1 MPTHGGWR
9 ERADAPIRKAI
20 ALVPLVE
27 TPVIRAL
34 RNVSRRSRAVAV
46 LAAAAATVSLSAGA
60 GPAAATVTCDRVAA
74 AGGLGRRRGHRRRAV
89 CDGEQLVA
97 SLTGGQTGCLRAGT
111 YSGDI
116 SLRRRR
122 DPEQL
127 PGETATVVSPGES
140 RFEATADDA
149 GWSRTSTWTPQSEQ
163 LPRAR

>member
-74 AGGLGRRRGHRRRAV
+74 AGGSDAAAGTVGAPFATASK
-89 CDGEQLVA
+89 LVA

-116 SLRRRR
+116 SLRTAGIT
-122 DPEQL
+122 L
-127 PGETATVVSPGES
+127 SSYPGETATWSGES
-140 RFEATADDA
+140 GSRRRPTMR
-149 GWSRTSTWTPQSEQ
+149 WSRT
-163 LPRAR
+163 